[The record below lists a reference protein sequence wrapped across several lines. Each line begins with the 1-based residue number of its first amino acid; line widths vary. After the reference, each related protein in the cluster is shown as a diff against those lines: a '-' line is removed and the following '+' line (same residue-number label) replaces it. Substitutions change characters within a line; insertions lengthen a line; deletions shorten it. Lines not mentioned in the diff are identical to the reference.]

1 MHAQSVRV
9 SKFVTTVCV
18 PVVSDGREPSEI
30 DPLVFPEVQT
40 GSRTL
45 RRSHHLLLSAA
56 VNVYY
61 SHRGFLDRKR
71 DINNKC
77 AGR

>member
-1 MHAQSVRV
+1 M
-9 SKFVTTVCV
+9 CV
-18 PVVSDGREPSEI
+18 PVVSNGRQPSKI
-30 DPLVFPEVQT
+30 DPLVFSEVQT

-61 SHRGFLDRKR
+61 SHRGFVDS
-71 DINNKC
+71 
-77 AGR
+77 